1 MAKKKNKI
9 RTTTTAIVPVRA
21 AAPVARVAP
30 TQIVVRTPAAGG
42 SLTKKKK
49 GSSVRRSSGGSGRSA
64 GFLGLPADATAAL
77 AAGAVVGI
85 LKKTGIM
92 EQIPRLPYVGRIG
105 AAAIAAHL
113 ISKQTGSGVVKDVRN
128 ALAVLAA
135 FQLTSSD
142 KPWSERIEGGAEYP
156 SDLDAVI

>member
-9 RTTTTAIVPVRA
+9 RTTTAIVPVRA

-49 GSSVRRSSGGSGRSA
+49 GSSVRRSGSSGRPG
-64 GFLGLPADATAAL
+64 GFMGLPADATAAL

-113 ISKQTGSGVVKDVRN
+113 ISRQTGSGVVKDVRN

-142 KPWSERIEGGAEYP
+142 KPWGERIEGGADYP
-156 SDLDAVI
+156 GDLDAVI

>member
-9 RTTTTAIVPVRA
+9 RTTTAIVPVRA

-49 GSSVRRSSGGSGRSA
+49 GTSARRSSGRPA

-113 ISKQTGSGVVKDVRN
+113 ISRQTGSGVVKDVRN

-142 KPWSERIEGGAEYP
+142 KPWGERIEGGADYP
-156 SDLDAVI
+156 GDMDAVI

>member
-9 RTTTTAIVPVRA
+9 RTTTAIVPVRA

-49 GSSVRRSSGGSGRSA
+49 GSSVRRSSGPRA

-113 ISKQTGSGVVKDVRN
+113 ISRQTGSGVVKDVRN

-142 KPWSERIEGGAEYP
+142 KPWGERIEGGADYP
-156 SDLDAVI
+156 GDMDAVI